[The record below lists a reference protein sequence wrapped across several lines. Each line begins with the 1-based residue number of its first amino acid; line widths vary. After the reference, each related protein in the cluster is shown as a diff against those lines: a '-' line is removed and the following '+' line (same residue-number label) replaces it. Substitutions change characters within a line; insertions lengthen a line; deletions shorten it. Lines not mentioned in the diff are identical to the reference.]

1 MKRTFKEKAVFAA
14 VRASRKCVLLKP
26 AAYLILGLVMGAYRS
41 CMYFYANGKKYI
53 AALVVVVFFFMSSSF
68 TTLDKSVESNVYLDT
83 AGTVTAEETEEPEDT
98 KEEFEHFTGIIP
110 IPVNTDNTDTDYND
124 ILDNIDPNGEETRD
138 ESEKFSIDEVE
149 IRDTKDKV
157 GDTSSFD
164 KNAWYLILVNKT
176 HPIPAD
182 YKVKLATITGNLQCD
197 ERVLGPLLDMLNAA
211 KKDGV
216 YIYVTS
222 PYRSG
227 ELQQKLFNKR
237 IVALQDKYGYSYVE
251 AYKAVSQKVIVPGT
265 SEHQLGMCFDIV
277 TDYHKTLDFEFADTQ
292 AGKWLVKHCAEYG
305 FILRYPRGKED
316 ITGIEFEPW
325 HFRFVGVE
333 AAEYIME
340 HGITLEEF
348 LEGL

>member
-1 MKRTFKEKAVFAA
+1 MKRSFKEKAVFTA
-14 VRASRKCVLLKP
+14 VKVSKKCIILKP
-26 AAYLILGLVMGAYRS
+26 AAYFILGVVLGVYRL
-41 CMYFYANGKKYI
+41 CTYFYLNGKRYI
-53 AALVVVVFFFMSSSF
+53 AALVGLTFFFMSSSF
-68 TTLDKSVESNVYLDT
+68 TTLDKSVENNVYLDSAT
-83 AGTVTAEETEEPEDT
+83 PVEETVQQEVKQETVID
-98 KEEFEHFTGIIP
+98 
-110 IPVNTDNTDTDYND
+110 PVQETVPLVVNVDYSD
-124 ILDNIDPNGEETRD
+124 ILDDVDPNGEDSTD
-138 ESEKFSIDEVE
+138 ASEQFSIDEIEVDA
-149 IRDTKDKV
+149 DTDIV

-176 HPIPAD
+176 HPIPDD
-182 YKVKLATITGNLQCD
+182 YKVKLATIKGNLQCD
-197 ERVLGPLLDMLNAA
+197 ERVLKPLLDMLNAA

-216 YIYVTS
+216 NIYVTS

-227 ELQQKLFNKR
+227 ELQQTLFNKR
-237 IVALQDKYGYSYVE
+237 IRILMENHGYSYVD

-277 TDYHKTLDFEFADTQ
+277 TDYHKTLDFEFANTQ